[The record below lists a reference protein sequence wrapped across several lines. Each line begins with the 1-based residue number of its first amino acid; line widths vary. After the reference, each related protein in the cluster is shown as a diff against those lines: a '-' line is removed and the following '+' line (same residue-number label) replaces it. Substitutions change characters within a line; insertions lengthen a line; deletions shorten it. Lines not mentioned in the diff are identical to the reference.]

1 MKITEFPQ
9 VDNLIDGNVFLVDGP
24 NGTKIVPVVSALLA
38 SAHLLSAEIHRMIF
52 RGKNLGNKLTS
63 EQLAHIQDGTFEDLW
78 LGDYWKI
85 NNVIWRI
92 VDFNYW
98 MNSGD
103 TALTK
108 PHVLVMPDHAL
119 YNAQMNTSNMTT
131 GAYTGSAMFTSNLAA
146 ARTAFKNAFGSAVIT
161 HREIFTNA
169 TTNGYPSSGAWVDSY
184 FDLANE
190 IMMYG
195 TYCHA
200 PAGNG
205 STIPYRYTIDK
216 TQLALMM
223 IVPKFI
229 NPHRENIWLRD
240 VVSAADFAIVD
251 SCGYTS
257 FNLASFSYGV
267 RPIGAIG

>member
-9 VDNLIDGNVFLVDGP
+9 VDKLVDGNIFLVDGP
-24 NGTKIVPVVSALLA
+24 NGTKIIPVVSALLA

-78 LGDYWKI
+78 LGDYWEI

-119 YNAQMNTSNMTT
+119 YNAQMNASNTTT

-169 TTNGYPSSGAWVDSY
+169 TTNGYPSSGVWVDSY
-184 FDLANE
+184 FDLPNE

-195 TYCHA
+195 AYCHT
-200 PAGNG
+200 PAVNG

-240 VVSAADFAIVD
+240 VVSAASFAFV
-251 SCGYTS
+251 SYNGGTFYFGASNS
-257 FNLASFSYGV
+257 FGV